1 MAHKTTI
8 ATKEKN
14 ERLYRAILA
23 LETEGECYAFFQDL
37 CTIAEL
43 RSMEQRYEVATLL
56 SEGMVYSDILER
68 TGASS
73 ATISRV
79 NRALLNGTCGTG
91 TMTWLL
97 TGRGYELIGVD
108 GSEEMLAAAMEKS
121 GQVEGIPPIFLHQSM
136 PQLDLYGTV
145 DAAICCLDS
154 LNYLTRPADVQRT
167 FRRLH
172 LFIAPG
178 GLLVF
183 DINTV
188 AKLAALDGQVFLDE
202 TEDTY
207 CVWRTEYHRG
217 LCTYYMDLF
226 DRRRD
231 GAWQRELEIH
241 RQRAYTTEELTGWLR
256 AAGFNDIRT
265 WGDRKLRRPT
275 ENEQRIYFSCIR
287 E

>member
-1 MAHKTTI
+1 MSCYSGLAPWYDKLTGDVPYGSF
-8 ATKEKN
+8 ADFY
-14 ERLYRAILA
+14 EREFRADGGKFSML
-23 LETEGECYAFFQDL
+23 LDL
-37 CTIAEL
+37 C
-43 RSMEQRYEVATLL
+43 
-56 SEGMVYSDILER
+56 
-68 TGASS
+68 
-73 ATISRV
+73 
-79 NRALLNGTCGTG
+79 CGTG
-91 TMTWLL
+91 TLTWELAR
-97 TGRGYELIGVD
+97 RGYEMIAVD
-108 GSEEMLAAAMEKS
+108 QSPDMLMEAQSKAVS
-121 GQVEGIPPIFLHQSM
+121 DVTPPLFICQEAGE
-136 PQLDLYGTV
+136 LDLYGTV

-256 AAGFNDIRT
+256 AAGFTDIRT
-265 WGDRKLRRPT
+265 WGDGKLRRPT